1 MLEVEQ
7 AERMMKRFQK
17 GLFNMND
24 LKMQLDQMLKMGGM
38 QGVMG
43 VMPGMGKM
51 QKQVEAA
58 GFDDSMLR
66 QQIALYQFDDQEG
79 TRQPRDPAS
88 QPQKSALPRAPGW
101 KCRT

>member
-1 MLEVEQ
+1 
-7 AERMMKRFQK
+7 
-17 GLFNMND
+17 
-24 LKMQLDQMLKMGGM
+24 
-38 QGVMG
+38 
-43 VMPGMGKM
+43 MPGMGKM

-66 QQIALYQFDDQEG
+66 QQIALINSMTKKE
-79 TRQPRDPAS
+79 RANPRDPAS